1 MYGKPQAWRQGRIRS
16 DSRHG
21 QSCLQQQS
29 RQVCL
34 RVFSEWPWRTGTSRI
49 SESIVRMFQ
58 RILHGK
64 LFGAFLITGCIC
76 ELMKKNPATISS
88 DMPITAKNLPWSMS
102 SNISEC
108 NIVPRFIKFSWS
120 DDGSIIAVKQIE
132 AAIGRL
138 YILRILLRLRLPA
151 VCLLRKWHGLLPY
164 LSMPCRATNP

>member
-49 SESIVRMFQ
+49 SEKHSQNVSGR
-58 RILHGK
+58 
-64 LFGAFLITGCIC
+64 FLITGCIC